1 MPWYATHHDRTE
13 GEADTRH
20 TLGAVGSTGVKG
32 DPIEVH
38 SEEDIFELLG
48 MTYKSPEQRNL

>member
-1 MPWYATHHDRTE
+1 
-13 GEADTRH
+13 
-20 TLGAVGSTGVKG
+20 VGSTGVKG